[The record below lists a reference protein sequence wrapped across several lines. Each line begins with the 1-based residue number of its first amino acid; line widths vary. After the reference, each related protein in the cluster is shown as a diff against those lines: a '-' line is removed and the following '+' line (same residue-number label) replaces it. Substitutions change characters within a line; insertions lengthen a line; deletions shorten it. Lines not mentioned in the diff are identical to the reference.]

1 MTEVKTLPVSN
12 LTDYDYVL
20 YAKTIDQNPY
30 IPFKPYPKQR
40 IPIYLANQ
48 KLKHNDKGKPVPNRV
63 LAGAGG
69 FGGKTFLGSMLAAQY
84 LTEPNYTC
92 LVTRLNYPEL
102 VGVNSIFQNLV
113 DWCCDKDRLG
123 DLACEPVQSR
133 YVQIEAPSGAKI
145 EFKAFN
151 LEKKKQKVKSES
163 YDRIIND
170 ESSELLQKIL
180 QFLNRSLRQS
190 VDSRIP
196 LSFID
201 LSNPGGP
208 STKYL
213 ADKYVNGDL
222 PYISIDWRDNP
233 FINKDLYESS
243 LDELD
248 YIDQQYQK
256 YGNWNFV
263 PSSGDLI
270 NRDILE
276 ASCVTY
282 EDYNKYTPIY
292 NAIGIDL
299 ASTGRDKTA
308 ATSVTMFE
316 NGQSIVTGTMTHA
329 DSYPEN
335 SLVNFIYE
343 QYTKFNTNTIIIEK
357 EAGSSPEYAM
367 RYWTEVFRELI
378 NDYGIMLTSE
388 KPYNSKFARAR
399 PIALHVQQ
407 GRLKFDK
414 DCPDLEE
421 LFNQFIYVHP
431 DPTVMKENPSPDL
444 LDSLGYA
451 NSNVDMIMTNN
462 VQISGGKAV

>member
-1 MTEVKTLPVSN
+1 MITNSELELLKETI
-12 LTDYDYVL
+12 YD
-20 YAKTIDQNPY
+20 NPY
-30 IPFKPYPKQR
+30 VKLEPYPKQLK
-40 IPIYLANQ
+40 PIREAN
-48 KLKHNDKGKPVPNRV
+48 KFISKGNSSILV
-63 LAGAGG
+63 GAGG
-69 FGGKTFLGSMLAAQY
+69 YGGKTVMGSMLAAQY
-84 LTEPNYTC
+84 LEYTDYTC
-92 LVTRLNYPEL
+92 LVTRLNYAEL
-102 VGVNSIFQNLV
+102 TGTDSIWENLV
-113 DWCCDKDRLG
+113 DWTCDETLENP
-123 DLACEPVQSR
+123 CESNESKLR
-133 YVQIEAPSGAKI
+133 IKSPSGATI
-145 EFKAFN
+145 WFKAFDN
-151 LEKKKQKVKSES
+151 VKKKQKVKSES
-163 YDRIIND
+163 YVRIIND
-170 ESSELLQKIL
+170 EASELEPEIL
-180 QFLNRSLRQS
+180 RFLYRSLRK
-190 VDSRIP
+190 DTTNHIP
-196 LSFID
+196 LSFIN

-213 ADKYVNGDL
+213 VEKYIEGDNKYFPL
-222 PYISIDWRDNP
+222 DWRDNP
-233 FINKDLYESS
+233 FINKEQYKNT

-248 YIDQQYQK
+248 YIDKQYQM

-276 ASCVTY
+276 SACVTY